1 MVVLQRLRFI
11 QAIIR
16 VVTILDSGSQVDIY
30 NYHKGNISPPQSSH
44 LYFYTF
50 IASKTTVDWN
60 RGNPFTVDT
69 ICMNLQFHWSYFL
82 LNVTLLQSHV
92 MTYDL
97 QTTTAYWWCENF
109 EEGHEYLRPS
119 VQARSR
125 LLQCSGFPVVAGRQV
140 ATFAQSTCE
149 RAASSE
155 LLVALHRKH

>member
-1 MVVLQRLRFI
+1 MGEAHI
-11 QAIIR
+11 PM
-16 VVTILDSGSQVDIY
+16 DWVD
-30 NYHKGNISPPQSSH
+30 KSSEPNLPMDWVNESSKDMT
-44 LYFYTF
+44 LYFHR
-50 IASKTTVDWN
+50 V
-60 RGNPFTVDT
+60 
-69 ICMNLQFHWSYFL
+69 FHQQEVL
-82 LNVTLLQSHV
+82 LLQSHV

-140 ATFAQSTCE
+140 ATLAQLTSE